1 MATVPKNRAGI
12 ALPQQEGPAATAPQG
27 AVRDVVDYELLFDC
41 VHCGLCLESCPT
53 YVITRAE
60 MDSPRGRIYLMKA
73 LAEGRLELDRNAVRH
88 LDLCLE
94 CRGCETA
101 CPSGVRYG
109 RLIEHAR
116 GYIERNWRRSVVE
129 HLRNRIIRTIFPYP
143 ARLRA
148 TLAPLRFAERIGM
161 HRLLRRLSP
170 ASAREWLDLLPELNR
185 EQGPLIPA
193 NPNPVP
199 PPLWGR
205 EQNAPSEAP
214 SAVVHH
220 GCVAQVLTESANL
233 NSERALA
240 AAGYRIVQLP
250 KTVCCG
256 ALDIHHGDLKRAR
269 DFARINV
276 TAFAASGADSIL
288 SAASGCS
295 AVIAQYGEL
304 LKDDSKL
311 AVQAREVSARVTDL
325 SSLLL
330 DRRHTEPSP
339 SSTDHPHLASPV
351 QPPSL
356 GEVRTSQ
363 TRLVGSAGAPPN
375 DLSRA
380 VTLTSPLP
388 QRSGRGTDRAGE
400 EQTERGRDRQ
410 ERARGKSGG
419 AFRAT
424 VTYHD
429 SCHLVHGLGVRE
441 QPRELLRSIPGVNLV
456 ELAESDLC
464 CGSAGSY
471 NLTERAMA
479 RELARRKVDNII
491 ATGAQYVVLSN
502 PGCEFQI
509 AAELK
514 RRSSPIRVM
523 HIADFLALASAMS
536 ALH

>member
-1 MATVPKNRAGI
+1 MASLPKDLAGSAPAEANR
-12 ALPQQEGPAATAPQG
+12 PSATTPPG
-27 AVRDVVDYELLFDC
+27 AVRDVVEYELLFDC

-73 LAEGRLELDRNAVRH
+73 LAEGRLDLDRDAVRH

-116 GYIERNWRRSVVE
+116 GYVARNWRRGIRE
-129 HLRNRIIRTIFPYP
+129 GLRNRIISAIFPYP

-148 TLAPLRFAERIGM
+148 ALAPLRLTERIGM
-161 HRLLRRLSP
+161 RSLLRRLAPRSTGD
-170 ASAREWLDLLPELNR
+170 WLDLLPGLNEEER
-185 EQGPLIPA
+185 PLFPA
-193 NPNPVP
+193 RLEAGFPSSA
-199 PPLWGR
+199 GR
-205 EQNAPSEAP
+205 EPDAATAGAPSV
-214 SAVVHH
+214 VVHH

-240 AAGYRIVQLP
+240 AADYRVVQLA

-256 ALDIHHGDLKRAR
+256 ALDIHHGNLERAR
-269 DFARINV
+269 EFARVNV
-276 TAFAASGADSIL
+276 ASLSASGADSII

-311 AVQAREVSARVTDL
+311 AATAHEVSGRVTDL

-330 DRRHTEPSP
+330 ARLSANR
-339 SSTDHPHLASPV
+339 PV
-351 QPPSL
+351 
-356 GEVRTSQ
+356 
-363 TRLVGSAGAPPN
+363 
-375 DLSRA
+375 
-380 VTLTSPLP
+380 
-388 QRSGRGTDRAGE
+388 
-400 EQTERGRDRQ
+400 
-410 ERARGKSGG
+410 
-419 AFRAT
+419 FRAT

-441 QPRELLRSIPGVNLV
+441 PPRELLRSIPGVRLV

-471 NLTERAMA
+471 NLTEGKMA
-479 RELARRKVDNII
+479 HELARRKADNII
-491 ATGAQYVVLSN
+491 ATGAEYVVLSN
-502 PGCEFQI
+502 PGCLFQI

-514 RRSSPIRVM
+514 RRNSTIRVIHM
-523 HIADFLALASAMS
+523 ADFLALAA
-536 ALH
+536 ARNLA

>member
-1 MATVPKNRAGI
+1 MHGCNAHVFSNFRTTQSVATLKPEI
-12 ALPQQEGPAATAPQG
+12 APPEQDRPAAI

-60 MDSPRGRIYLMKA
+60 VDSPRGRIYLMKA
-73 LAEGRLELDRNAVRH
+73 LAEGRLELDRDAVRH

-116 GYIERNWRRSVVE
+116 GYIERNWRRGIGE
-129 HLRNRIIRTIFPYP
+129 RLRNRIIRTIFPYP

-148 TLAPLRFAERIGM
+148 ALAPLRFAERIGM
-161 HRLLRRLSP
+161 RSLLHRFSP
-170 ASAREWLDLLPELNR
+170 ASARDWLDLLPELSR
-185 EQGPLIPA
+185 EQARLIPA
-193 NPNPVP
+193 DSHPVSP
-199 PPLWGR
+199 PFWET
-205 EQNAPSEAP
+205 EQNASGRAP

-233 NSERALA
+233 NSEQALT
-240 AAGYRIVQLP
+240 AAGYRVVQLA

-256 ALDIHHGDLKRAR
+256 ALDIHHGNLERAR
-269 DFARINV
+269 EFARINV
-276 TAFAASGADSIL
+276 AALAASAADSIL

-304 LKDDSKL
+304 LKDDSRL
-311 AVQAREVSARVTDL
+311 AAQAREVSARVTDL

-330 DRRHTEPSP
+330 DRRHTES
-339 SSTDHPHLASPV
+339 
-351 QPPSL
+351 
-356 GEVRTSQ
+356 
-363 TRLVGSAGAPPN
+363 
-375 DLSRA
+375 
-380 VTLTSPLP
+380 SPLP
-388 QRSGRGTDRAGE
+388 SPAGHPNPASPATE
-400 EQTERGRDRQ
+400 QESNRQEQT
-410 ERARGKSGG
+410 RGKSGG
-419 AFRAT
+419 TFRAT

-429 SCHLVHGLGVRE
+429 SCHLVHGLGIRE

-456 ELAESDLC
+456 ELAEADLC

-479 RELARRKVDNII
+479 RELAQRKVDNII

-509 AAELK
+509 AAELR

-523 HIADFLALASAMS
+523 HMADFLALSAATS
-536 ALH
+536 A

>member
-1 MATVPKNRAGI
+1 MATSPKHLGTIDPGQRDR
-12 ALPQQEGPAATAPQG
+12 PETTPAPAG
-27 AVRDVVDYELLFDC
+27 AVRDVVEYELLFDC
-41 VHCGLCLESCPT
+41 VHCGLCLEACPT

-73 LAEGRLELDRNAVRH
+73 LAEGRLEMDRDAVRH

-116 GYIERNWRRSVVE
+116 GYIERNWRRSMVQR
-129 HLRNRIIRTIFPYP
+129 LRNCIIGAIFPYP

-148 TLAPLRFAERIGM
+148 ALAPLKFAERLGV
-161 HRLLRRLSP
+161 RGLLRWLAP
-170 ASAREWLDLLPELNR
+170 PSARDWLDLLPTLSR
-185 EQGPLIPA
+185 EPAPLIPA
-193 NPNPVP
+193 PPAMNPN
-199 PPLWGR
+199 GTSDASG
-205 EQNAPSEAP
+205 APA
-214 SAVVHH
+214 AVVHQ

-240 AAGYRIVQLP
+240 AAGYRMVRLDH
-250 KTVCCG
+250 TVCCG
-256 ALDIHHGDLKRAR
+256 ALDIHHGNIERAR
-269 DFARINV
+269 EFARTNV
-276 TAFAASGADSIL
+276 AALAASGAESII

-295 AVIAQYGEL
+295 AVMAGYGEL
-304 LKDDSKL
+304 LKDDPKL
-311 AVQAREVSARVTDL
+311 AVQAREVSARVVDF

-330 DRRHTEPSP
+330 DR
-339 SSTDHPHLASPV
+339 LKPV
-351 QPPSL
+351 A
-356 GEVRTSQ
+356 T
-363 TRLVGSAGAPPN
+363 GSR
-375 DLSRA
+375 SR
-380 VTLTSPLP
+380 
-388 QRSGRGTDRAGE
+388 
-400 EQTERGRDRQ
+400 
-410 ERARGKSGG
+410 G
-419 AFRAT
+419 AFQAT

-441 QPRELLRSIPGVNLV
+441 QPRQLLRSIPGVRLV

-479 RELARRKVDNII
+479 HELARRKADNII
-491 ATGAQYVVLSN
+491 ATGADYVVLSN

-514 RRSSPIRVM
+514 RRGFRTRVV
-523 HIADFLALASAMS
+523 HIADFLALAASATS
-536 ALH
+536 TI

>member
-1 MATVPKNRAGI
+1 
-12 ALPQQEGPAATAPQG
+12 
-27 AVRDVVDYELLFDC
+27 
-41 VHCGLCLESCPT
+41 
-53 YVITRAE
+53 

-73 LAEGRLELDRNAVRH
+73 LAEGRLELDRDAVRH

-109 RLIEHAR
+109 LLIEHAR
-116 GYIERNWRRSVVE
+116 GYIERNWRRSVIE
-129 HLRNRIIRTIFPYP
+129 RLRNGIIRTIFPYP

-148 TLAPLRFAERIGM
+148 ALAPLRFAERMGV
-161 HRLLRRLSP
+161 RGLLRRLSP
-170 ASAREWLDLLPELNR
+170 GSARDWLDLLPELSR
-185 EQGPLIPA
+185 EPAPLFPA
-193 NPNPVP
+193 NPHPVP
-199 PPLWGR
+199 GLLEGR
-205 EQNAPSEAP
+205 GQDPGASTAPSV
-214 SAVVHH
+214 VVHH

-240 AAGYRIVQLP
+240 AAGYRVVQLA

-256 ALDIHHGDLKRAR
+256 ALDIHHGNLKRAR
-269 DFARINV
+269 EFARINV
-276 TAFAASGADSIL
+276 AALAASGTDSIV

-304 LKDDSKL
+304 LKDDSTL
-311 AVQAREVSARVTDL
+311 AAQAHEVSARVTDL

-330 DRRHTEPSP
+330 GRL
-339 SSTDHPHLASPV
+339 SSI
-351 QPPSL
+351 
-356 GEVRTSQ
+356 R
-363 TRLVGSAGAPPN
+363 
-375 DLSRA
+375 
-380 VTLTSPLP
+380 
-388 QRSGRGTDRAGE
+388 
-400 EQTERGRDRQ
+400 
-410 ERARGKSGG
+410 G

-441 QPRELLRSIPGVNLV
+441 QPRALLRSITGVRLI
-456 ELAESDLC
+456 ELGESDLC

-471 NLTERAMA
+471 NLTEPAMA

-514 RRSSPIRVM
+514 RRASAIRVM
-523 HIADFLALASAMS
+523 HMADFLALAAAASAE
-536 ALH
+536 

>member
-1 MATVPKNRAGI
+1 MATSPKDLAG
-12 ALPQQEGPAATAPQG
+12 LSRTVRETPATAPRG

-41 VHCGLCLESCPT
+41 VHCGLCLEACPT

-73 LAEGRLELDRNAVRH
+73 LAEGSLELDRDAVRH

-116 GYIERNWRRSVVE
+116 GYIENNWRRSVVE
-129 HLRNRIIRTIFPYP
+129 RLRNRIIGAIFPYP

-148 TLAPLRFAERIGM
+148 ALAPLRFAERIGL
-161 HRLLRRLSP
+161 RKLLRRLAP
-170 ASAREWLDLLPELNR
+170 ASARDWLDLLPAPGR
-185 EQGPLIPA
+185 EQGPLFPA
-193 NPNPVP
+193 NPHPSP
-199 PPLWGR
+199 PPFRGR
-205 EQNAPSEAP
+205 GQDAAASGAPSV
-214 SAVVHH
+214 VVHH
-220 GCVAQVLTESANL
+220 GCVAQVLAESANL

-240 AAGYRIVQLP
+240 AAGYRVVQLA

-256 ALDIHHGDLKRAR
+256 ALDIHHGNRERAR
-269 DFARINV
+269 EFARINV
-276 TAFAASGADSIL
+276 AALAASGADSIV

-311 AVQAREVSARVTDL
+311 AAPARDVSARVTDL

-330 DRRHTEPSP
+330 GRRKPEPSP
-339 SSTDHPHLASPV
+339 LPSPASHPHL
-351 QPPSL
+351 
-356 GEVRTSQ
+356 
-363 TRLVGSAGAPPN
+363 
-375 DLSRA
+375 
-380 VTLTSPLP
+380 TSP
-388 QRSGRGTDRAGE
+388 A
-400 EQTERGRDRQ
+400 TERERDRQ
-410 ERARGKSGG
+410 ERARGIK
-419 AFRAT
+419 AEFRAT

-441 QPRELLRSIPGVNLV
+441 QPRELLRSLPGVRLI

-514 RRSSPIRVM
+514 RRASPIRVM
-523 HIADFLALASAMS
+523 HMADFLALAALAM
-536 ALH
+536 LHHESNV

>member
-1 MATVPKNRAGI
+1 
-12 ALPQQEGPAATAPQG
+12 
-27 AVRDVVDYELLFDC
+27 
-41 VHCGLCLESCPT
+41 
-53 YVITRAE
+53 

-73 LAEGRLELDRNAVRH
+73 LAEGRLELDRDAVRH

-116 GYIERNWRRSVVE
+116 GYIERNWRRSIME
-129 HLRNRIIRTIFPYP
+129 RLRNGIIRTIFPYP

-148 TLAPLRFAERIGM
+148 ALAPLRFAERMGV
-161 HRLLRRLSP
+161 RGLLRRLSP
-170 ASAREWLDLLPELNR
+170 GSARDWLDLLPELSR
-185 EQGPLIPA
+185 EPAPMFPA
-193 NPNPVP
+193 NPHPVP
-199 PPLWGR
+199 GLIEKRGQDPAAST
-205 EQNAPSEAP
+205 APSV
-214 SAVVHH
+214 VVHH

-240 AAGYRIVQLP
+240 AAGYRVLQP
-250 KTVCCG
+250 AKTVCCG

-269 DFARINV
+269 EFARINV
-276 TAFAASGADSIL
+276 AALAASEADSIV

-311 AVQAREVSARVTDL
+311 AALARQVSARVTDL

-330 DRRHTEPSP
+330 GRL
-339 SSTDHPHLASPV
+339 SSI
-351 QPPSL
+351 
-356 GEVRTSQ
+356 
-363 TRLVGSAGAPPN
+363 
-375 DLSRA
+375 
-380 VTLTSPLP
+380 
-388 QRSGRGTDRAGE
+388 
-400 EQTERGRDRQ
+400 
-410 ERARGKSGG
+410 GG
-419 AFRAT
+419 VFRAT

-441 QPRELLRSIPGVNLV
+441 QPRELLRSIPGVRLI

-471 NLTERAMA
+471 NLTEPAMA

-514 RRSSPIRVM
+514 RRGSPIRVM
-523 HIADFLALASAMS
+523 HMADFLALAANSTPPLS
-536 ALH
+536 S

>member
-1 MATVPKNRAGI
+1 MATVPKDLAGI
-12 ALPQQEGPAATAPQG
+12 ALPEQSGTAIAPHG
-27 AVRDVVDYELLFDC
+27 AVRDVVEYELLFDC

-73 LAEGRLELDRNAVRH
+73 LAEGLLELDRDAVRH

-116 GYIERNWRRSVVE
+116 GYVERNWRRGIVE
-129 HLRNRIIRTIFPYP
+129 RLRNRIIGAIFPFP

-148 TLAPLRFAERIGM
+148 VLAPLRFAEQIGM
-161 HRLLRRLSP
+161 RRLLRALAP
-170 ASAREWLDLLPELNR
+170 ASVRDWLDLLPMLN
-185 EQGPLIPA
+185 QKHAPLIPA
-193 NPNPVP
+193 S
-199 PPLWGR
+199 R
-205 EQNAPSEAP
+205 EPGSPFSGARGQHPETTGTSTV
-214 SAVVHH
+214 VVHH
-220 GCVAQVLTESANL
+220 GCVAQVLSQSANV
-233 NSERALA
+233 NCERALA
-240 AAGYRIVQLP
+240 AAGYRVVQLA

-256 ALDIHHGDLKRAR
+256 ALDIHHGNLERAGE
-269 DFARINV
+269 FARINV
-276 TAFAASGADSIL
+276 ATLAASGADSII

-304 LKDDSKL
+304 LKDDSTL
-311 AVQAREVSARVTDL
+311 ATLAREVSARVTDL

-330 DRRHTEPSP
+330 DRCHPEPSP
-339 SSTDHPHLASPV
+339 SPVSHAHLASPT
-351 QPPSL
+351 QSPS
-356 GEVRTSQ
+356 
-363 TRLVGSAGAPPN
+363 PH
-375 DLSRA
+375 LSRK
-380 VTLTSPLP
+380 
-388 QRSGRGTDRAGE
+388 GAGE
-400 EQTERGRDRQ
+400 GQAERERDRH
-410 ERARGKSGG
+410 EPARGKSGG
-419 AFRAT
+419 EFRAT

-429 SCHLVHGLGVRE
+429 SCHLAHGLGVRE
-441 QPRELLRSIPGVNLV
+441 PPRELLRSIRGVRFI

-479 RELARRKVDNII
+479 HELSRRKVDNII

-514 RRSSPIRVM
+514 RRGSPIRVV
-523 HIADFLALASAMS
+523 HIADFLALAATKSADD
-536 ALH
+536 

>member
-1 MATVPKNRAGI
+1 VSKDLAGI
-12 ALPQQEGPAATAPQG
+12 AVAEEAMPAAIAPSG

-41 VHCGLCLESCPT
+41 IHCGLCLESCPT

-73 LAEGRLELDRNAVRH
+73 LAEGRLELDRDAVRH

-116 GYIERNWRRSVVE
+116 GYIERNWRRGIVE
-129 HLRNRIIRTIFPYP
+129 RLRNRIIRTIFPYP

-148 TLAPLRFAERIGM
+148 VLAPLRLAERIGLL
-161 HRLLRRLSP
+161 RLLNRLSP
-170 ASAREWLDLLPELNR
+170 ASARDWLGLLPELSP
-185 EQGPLIPA
+185 EQAPRFPA
-193 NPNPVP
+193 SLQPELGERQGHDAAAAGASSV
-199 PPLWGR
+199 
-205 EQNAPSEAP
+205 
-214 SAVVHH
+214 VVHH

-240 AAGYRIVQLP
+240 AAGYRVVQLA

-256 ALDIHHGDLKRAR
+256 ALDIHHGNLERAR
-269 DFARINV
+269 KFARVNV
-276 TAFAASGADSIL
+276 AALAASGADSII

-304 LKDDSKL
+304 LADDAKL
-311 AVQAREVSARVTDL
+311 AAQARDVAARVTDL

-330 DRRHTEPSP
+330 GHPSG
-339 SSTDHPHLASPV
+339 L
-351 QPPSL
+351 
-356 GEVRTSQ
+356 R
-363 TRLVGSAGAPPN
+363 SA
-375 DLSRA
+375 
-380 VTLTSPLP
+380 
-388 QRSGRGTDRAGE
+388 
-400 EQTERGRDRQ
+400 
-410 ERARGKSGG
+410 
-419 AFRAT
+419 FHAT

-429 SCHLVHGLGVRE
+429 SCHLVHGLGVRD
-441 QPRELLRSIPGVNLV
+441 QPRELLRSLPGVNLV

-479 RELARRKVDNII
+479 HELARRKVDNII

-502 PGCEFQI
+502 PGCQFQI
-509 AAELK
+509 TAELK
-514 RRSSPIRVM
+514 RRGSSIRVIHM
-523 HIADFLALASAMS
+523 ADFLALAA
-536 ALH
+536 AAAA

>member
-1 MATVPKNRAGI
+1 MATVPNNLAADPMRE
-12 ALPQQEGPAATAPQG
+12 QHQESVVAPRG

-41 VHCGLCLESCPT
+41 VHCGLCLEACPT

-60 MDSPRGRIYLMKA
+60 MDSPRGRIYLMKE
-73 LAEGRLELDRNAVRH
+73 LAEGRLELDRDAVRH

-116 GYIERNWRRSVVE
+116 SYVGMNWRRGAIE
-129 HLRNRIIRTIFPYP
+129 RLRNWIINAIFPYP
-143 ARLRA
+143 VRLRA
-148 TLAPLRFAERIGM
+148 ALAPLRLAERVGIRALL
-161 HRLLRRLSP
+161 HRLVP
-170 ASAREWLDLLPELNR
+170 PPAREWLDLVPMINNDV
-185 EQGPLIPA
+185 PLFPA
-193 NPNPVP
+193 NSTAGARLFKPA
-199 PPLWGR
+199 G
-205 EQNAPSEAP
+205 QNAGSGGQMP

-220 GCVAQVLTESANL
+220 GCVAQVLTESANV
-233 NSERALA
+233 NSERLLT
-240 AAGYRIVQLP
+240 AAGYRLVQLT

-256 ALDIHHGDLKRAR
+256 ALDIHHGNLERAR
-269 DFARINV
+269 EFARANI
-276 TAFAASGADSIL
+276 TALTASGADSII

-311 AVQAREVSARVTDL
+311 AVAAREVSSRVTDL
-325 SSLLL
+325 SSMLLA
-330 DRRHTEPSP
+330 R
-339 SSTDHPHLASPV
+339 LA
-351 QPPSL
+351 
-356 GEVRTSQ
+356 
-363 TRLVGSAGAPPN
+363 A
-375 DLSRA
+375 
-380 VTLTSPLP
+380 
-388 QRSGRGTDRAGE
+388 
-400 EQTERGRDRQ
+400 ERPANADKFQ
-410 ERARGKSGG
+410 AL
-419 AFRAT
+419 

-429 SCHLVHGLGVRE
+429 SCHLLHGLGVRE
-441 QPRELLRSIPGVNLV
+441 QPRELLRSLPGVRLI

-491 ATGAQYVVLSN
+491 ATGAQYLVLSN

-514 RRSSPIRVM
+514 GRASSVRVM
-523 HIADFLALASAMS
+523 HVADFVALSVIAGVGCDTPGQNASS
-536 ALH
+536 G